1 MKNLYTW
8 VAALLF
14 VALTVSVTAC
24 TSASSAGT
32 VTVVDRPDTHAVN
45 ANYMGYRA
53 PLRPLN
59 FIKLPVGNIRPEGW
73 VRKFLELQRDGL
85 TGHLGEIS
93 AWLEKDDNAWL
104 TTGGDHGWEEVPYWL
119 KGYSSLAYILNDPKM
134 IEETK
139 YWIEGVFASR

>member
-8 VAALLF
+8 VAAFLF
-14 VALTVSVTAC
+14 VALAISVMAC

-32 VTVVDRPDTHAVN
+32 VTVVDRPDIHAVN
-45 ANYMGYRA
+45 TNYMGYRA

-59 FIKLPVGNIRPEGW
+59 FIKLPVGSIRPEGW

-93 AWLEKDDNAWL
+93 AWLEKDDNMIDYLLHDGFHHIFIPGIDA
-104 TTGGDHGWEEVPYWL
+104 TYHNDFRIQDIDHHG
-119 KGYSSLAYILNDPKM
+119 
-134 IEETK
+134 
-139 YWIEGVFASR
+139 

>member
-93 AWLEKDDNAWL
+93 AWLERM
-104 TTGGDHGWEEVPYWL
+104 TTLGLRPVGTMVGRKFPIGS
-119 KGYSSLAYILNDPKM
+119 KGIAVWHI
-134 IEETK
+134 
-139 YWIEGVFASR
+139 F

>member
-59 FIKLPVGNIRPEGW
+59 FIKLPGRMLPTGNFI
-73 VRKFLELQRDGL
+73 KFNGRSG
-85 TGHLGEIS
+85 
-93 AWLEKDDNAWL
+93 A
-104 TTGGDHGWEEVPYWL
+104 
-119 KGYSSLAYILNDPKM
+119 
-134 IEETK
+134 
-139 YWIEGVFASR
+139 R

>member
-59 FIKLPVGNIRPEGW
+59 FIKLPVGSIRPEGW

-85 TGHLGEIS
+85 TDRKS
-93 AWLEKDDNAWL
+93 
-104 TTGGDHGWEEVPYWL
+104 V
-119 KGYSSLAYILNDPKM
+119 
-134 IEETK
+134 
-139 YWIEGVFASR
+139 V

>member
-45 ANYMGYRA
+45 VNYMGYRA

-59 FIKLPVGNIRPEGW
+59 FIKLPVGSIRRVGKEIFGVAARWPNRTFRGN
-73 VRKFLELQRDGL
+73 QRLVG
-85 TGHLGEIS
+85 
-93 AWLEKDDNAWL
+93 
-104 TTGGDHGWEEVPYWL
+104 
-119 KGYSSLAYILNDPKM
+119 KG
-134 IEETK
+134 
-139 YWIEGVFASR
+139 

>member
-59 FIKLPVGNIRPEGW
+59 FIKLPVGSIPPE
-73 VRKFLELQRDGL
+73 
-85 TGHLGEIS
+85 LGKEIS
-93 AWLEKDDNAWL
+93 GVAARRPDRTFRGNQRLV
-104 TTGGDHGWEEVPYWL
+104 G
-119 KGYSSLAYILNDPKM
+119 KG
-134 IEETK
+134 
-139 YWIEGVFASR
+139 